1 MEERSREGEP
11 RQQELKF
18 VWSGGPWFVLS
29 KALYVIESI
38 RHLSRVTD
46 ELVDSLCLSS
56 LSGDSFD
63 LLGYHVR
70 I

>member
-1 MEERSREGEP
+1 M
-11 RQQELKF
+11 
-18 VWSGGPWFVLS
+18 LS

-46 ELVDSLCLSS
+46 EPVDSLCPSS
-56 LSGDSFD
+56 LSGDSLD